1 MKTYLISATL
11 KNFSRVKFTLEK
23 NAIKPPYLSNFLSF
37 IANEDN
43 SFHYFQSLYLILLSY
58 EFPVF
63 CQPAEKT
70 MFFKNISN
78 GSTVHH
84 FTSFLL
90 IVVLD
95 RIYRIHKIR
104 LRAFPAILLILLI
117 LSKKLIQL
125 LQLLRK
131 NARCSSRLTR

>member
-1 MKTYLISATL
+1 
-11 KNFSRVKFTLEK
+11 
-23 NAIKPPYLSNFLSF
+23 
-37 IANEDN
+37 
-43 SFHYFQSLYLILLSY
+43 
-58 EFPVF
+58 
-63 CQPAEKT
+63 

-125 LQLLRK
+125 LQLLFHLLERGAHLGLAPHALI
-131 NARCSSRLTR
+131 NDAAMSGHLVLLELPSARRVEEERTVSKPADKVIAPVLSHADIIPKTLLLHHFYCINKL